1 MRTCFIYLLVLSFKS
16 ILPVVRGA
24 QHVCLDILETQWK
37 KAIPAKQRIREI
49 EDGAKREVVEI
60 IRDPFEM
67 QRIRYDLIKSAK
79 KKY

>member
-1 MRTCFIYLLVLSFKS
+1 
-16 ILPVVRGA
+16 
-24 QHVCLDILETQWK
+24 VCLDILETQWK